1 MLFCCQ
7 FLKATR
13 LASKRQRSRMVSE
26 QQIDAFVGSA
36 SVPFPPIFKSSGCCM
51 VLCNGA
57 QSEVMLAA
65 G

>member
-1 MLFCCQ
+1 
-7 FLKATR
+7 
-13 LASKRQRSRMVSE
+13 MVSE

-51 VLCNGA
+51 VLCSGA